1 MKLAALPL
9 PMLFLAISLAG
20 SAEERPL
27 RVCLLSGSFEY
38 ESDKSLAA
46 FKQYL
51 ESSYPVEATLL
62 CAPSLKEMP
71 SLEPLER
78 CDVALIFTRRLKLEG
93 EQLERFKK
101 YCLSGRP
108 IVGIRTA
115 SHAVE
120 TWLEFDHL
128 VLGGNYHGHFG
139 KGPTATVE
147 VHPQAGGHPV
157 LQGVPPFRSL
167 ASLYK
172 AGPIAEDAELL
183 LTGATPDGTEPVA
196 WNRSYNG
203 GRIFYTSLGTIDD
216 FENAAFRRLVAN
228 ALFWAAGRE
237 APPKKLPP
245 VALRPKTGVTLKLH
259 LRSRVEAFKGSGQ
272 WEETRLEKEI
282 PAAETAI
289 IICDMW
295 DQHWCR
301 GATERCGK
309 LAEKINGAVAAAR
322 AKGAQIIHAPS
333 ETMFFYEGTIQRRRV
348 QEATDAGP
356 TPVDLDLK
364 DPPLPIDDSDGG
376 CDTEE
381 KPWHMAWTRQ
391 NSKLEVGELDGVSD
405 NGQEIYRFLKQ
416 LGVKNAII
424 MGVHTNM
431 CVLGRSFAIRQ
442 LTRWG
447 FRCIL
452 ARDLTDTMYDPKDPP
467 HVSHEEGTELV
478 VQHIEKYWCPSIT
491 SDDLVKN

>member
-1 MKLAALPL
+1 MKPL
-9 PMLFLAISLAG
+9 IVLLSLAFFFRPARG
-20 SAEERPL
+20 DAAEAPL
-27 RVCLLSGSFEY
+27 KVCLLSGSFEY
-38 ESDKSLAA
+38 ESDKSLSA
-46 FKQYL
+46 FKQHL

-62 CAPSLKEMP
+62 RAISMKEMP

-78 CDVALIFTRRLKLEG
+78 CDVALIFTRRIELEG

-115 SHAVE
+115 SHAVQ
-120 TWLEFDHL
+120 TWLEFDRL
-128 VLGGNYHGHFG
+128 VLGGNYHGHYG
-139 KGPTATVE
+139 KGPTARVE
-147 VHPQAGGHPV
+147 IHPEAAGHPV
-157 LQGVPPFRSL
+157 LRGVPPFRSL

-183 LTGATPDGTEPVA
+183 LTGATPDGTEPSA
-196 WNRSYNG
+196 WTRSYNG
-203 GRIFYTSLGTIDD
+203 GRIFYTSLGTVDD
-216 FENAAFRRLVAN
+216 FENAAFRQLIAN
-228 ALFWAAGRE
+228 ALFWTAGRE
-237 APPKKLPP
+237 VPARKFPP
-245 VALRPKTGVTLKLH
+245 VALRPNTGAALKLH

-272 WEETRLEKEI
+272 WEEVRLEKAI
-282 PAAETAI
+282 PASEMAI

-309 LAEKINGAVAAAR
+309 LAGKMNAAAAAAR
-322 AKGAQIIHAPS
+322 AKGVQIIHAPS
-333 ETMFFYEGTIQRRRV
+333 ETMSFYEGTVQRRRV
-348 QEATDAGP
+348 QLAPKTAP
-356 TPVDLDLK
+356 PPKDLDLK

-376 CDTEE
+376 CDTAE

-391 NSKLEVGELDGVSD
+391 DAKIEIGELDGVSD

-416 LGVKNAII
+416 LGVKHVLI

-447 FRCIL
+447 FRCVL
-452 ARDLTDTMYDPKDPP
+452 VRDLTDTMYDPKDPP
-467 HVSHEEGTELV
+467 HASHEEGTELV